1 MLRSSEL
8 IIRFVKLGCEG
19 QQACATSQKFD
30 QVVHG
35 SALELSGKKSTSA
48 HLFRAHLS
56 VSAEQISSSHSG
68 SVQKCTHCG
77 RAHFLFL
84 IAWTLRPGPR

>member
-35 SALELSGKKSTSA
+35 SALLPRTY
-48 HLFRAHLS
+48 LS